1 MTHETFLTS
10 IREPNYALSALPVRC
25 HTINQLW
32 AGALARNLNKNHM
45 TRTEFATRV
54 GVSEARVYKWLVGGS
69 ITLDSTERPAKVL
82 KVRPSRLFSVS
93 AANRSAIDTW
103 YGRAA

>member
-1 MTHETFLTS
+1 MIDETFLTS
-10 IREPNYALSALPVRC
+10 NRELSNELSAPLLRRV
-25 HTINQLW
+25 TINQQW
-32 AGALARNLNKNHM
+32 ADALARNLKKNRM
-45 TRTEFATRV
+45 TRAQFATPM
-54 GVSEARVYKWLVGGS
+54 GVSEACVYKWLAGGS
-69 ITLDSTERPAKVL
+69 ITLDNTEHPAKVL